1 LNASWRRAG
10 EQSGGTGGAEI
21 KLRIGS
27 WQYGGLWVR
36 IKRMTV
42 PASGTPSNPATGSA
56 ATPADASSE
65 TPAEAS
71 SETPSETQVYCIHGA
86 DPEVQAYAL
95 AKYSRSSLSLK
106 QSLAELNEQK
116 AEKFLSTFYFQYGH
130 RSIADLAHVAMAIE
144 KLSLL
149 AATLVVDETRW
160 DGQERST
167 RYQDFRRSGHYVPEF
182 SDPADRRLYEE
193 TIAFLF
199 AEYRKFSELNFQY
212 LVARTAKPREMSQEA
227 YERTLRARAFDI
239 SRYLLPLAANTS
251 LGQIVNARTL
261 ETQVSRL
268 LGSPY
273 EEVRRL
279 GERMKEA
286 ARAAAWDVNAGKRLA
301 LVEAIAEKDA
311 TLGERA
317 RAELLHE
324 TRVSPTLMKYAEP
337 SAYELASRQELRQV
351 EAELMSGQSIA
362 AAPEVD
368 LLDEEPLE
376 VELATTLLYEHSRH
390 PYRQL
395 REAVVSLSRARRE
408 EIIDLGMCHRGRHD
422 ELLRPF
428 CAGQKFRF
436 DILMDI
442 GAYRDLHRHRRCVQI
457 HQEYCFAHGF
467 EVPREIRDAGYAES
481 YAAAMERAGEAGRR
495 LADALAARGEPGQA
509 AQYLLP
515 LAYRKRTLFKMDFAE
530 VVYISE
536 LRTGV
541 GGHWSYRNV
550 AYQMYERVAERYPAL
565 AKYFRV
571 TDIHEPVDLL
581 QR

>member
-1 LNASWRRAG
+1 
-10 EQSGGTGGAEI
+10 
-21 KLRIGS
+21 
-27 WQYGGLWVR
+27 
-36 IKRMTV
+36 M
-42 PASGTPSNPATGSA
+42 
-56 ATPADASSE
+56 
-65 TPAEAS
+65 
-71 SETPSETQVYCIHGA
+71 
-86 DPEVQAYAL
+86 

-106 QSLAELNEQK
+106 ESLAELNEQK

-144 KLSLL
+144 RLSLL

-167 RYQDFRRSGHYVPEF
+167 RYQDFRKSGYYTPEF
-182 SDPADRRLYEE
+182 NDPADRLLYGE
-193 TIAFLF
+193 TIEFLF
-199 AEYRKFSELNFQY
+199 SEYRKFSELTFQH
-212 LVARTAKPREMSQEA
+212 LVSKTPKPPEMTQEA

-239 SRYLLPLAANTS
+239 SRYLLPLATNTS

-273 EEVRRL
+273 AEVRLL
-279 GERMKEA
+279 GERMKQA
-286 ARAAAWDVNAGKRLA
+286 ARGAAWDVNAAKRQA
-301 LVEAIAEKDA
+301 LVEAIAAKDA

-324 TRVSPTLMKYAEP
+324 TKASPTLMKYAEP
-337 SAYELASRQELRQV
+337 SAYQLSTRQELAQA
-351 EAELMSGQSIA
+351 ESELMRGETIA
-362 AAPEVD
+362 PAPAVD

-376 VELATTLLYEHSRH
+376 IELATTLLYEHSRH
-390 PYRQL
+390 SYRQL
-395 REAVVSLSRARRE
+395 REAVAALSQAQRE
-408 EIIDLGMCHRGRHD
+408 EIVDLGMRHRGRHD
-422 ELLRPF
+422 ELPRAYS
-428 CAGQKFRF
+428 AGQKFRF

-467 EVPREIRDAGYAES
+467 DTPREIQDSGDAALYAEV
-481 YAAAMERAGEAGRR
+481 MQKVGEAGHK
-495 LADALAARGEPGQA
+495 LAAALSARGEAWQP

-536 LRTGV
+536 LRTGT

-550 AYQMYERVAERYPAL
+550 AYQMYERVAERYPSL

-571 TDIHEPVDLL
+571 TDIHQPVDLL

>member
-1 LNASWRRAG
+1 
-10 EQSGGTGGAEI
+10 
-21 KLRIGS
+21 
-27 WQYGGLWVR
+27 
-36 IKRMTV
+36 MTD
-42 PASGTPSNPATGSA
+42 PTSGTPSTPEPISA
-56 ATPADASSE
+56 
-65 TPAEAS
+65 
-71 SETPSETQVYCIHGA
+71 ETQVYCIHGA

-106 QSLAELNEQK
+106 QSLSELNEQK

-144 KLSLL
+144 RLSLL

-167 RYQDFRRSGHYVPEF
+167 RYQDFKKSGHYTPKF
-182 SDPADRRLYEE
+182 SDPADLVVFEE

-199 AEYRKFSELNFQY
+199 SEYQKFSELNFQY
-212 LVARTAKPREMSQEA
+212 LVAQTPKPPEMTQEA

-239 SRYLLPLAANTS
+239 SRYLLPLATNTS

-273 EEVRRL
+273 EEVRLL
-279 GERMKEA
+279 GERMKQA
-286 ARAAAWDVNAGKRLA
+286 ARGAAWDVNAAKRKL
-301 LVEAIAEKDA
+301 LVEAITEKDA
-311 TLGERA
+311 ALGEQA
-317 RAELLHE
+317 RAELLRE
-324 TRVSPTLMKYAEP
+324 VRVSPTLVKYAEP
-337 SAYELASRQELRQV
+337 CAYALSSKKELAQAES
-351 EAELMSGQSIA
+351 ELMRGQSIA
-362 AAPEVD
+362 PAPEVD

-376 VELATTLLYEHSRH
+376 IELATTLLYEHSHH

-395 REAVVSLSRARRE
+395 REAVLALSASRRE
-408 EIIDLGMCHRGRHD
+408 EIIDLGMRHRGPHD
-422 ELLRPF
+422 ELLRAYS
-428 CAGQKFRF
+428 AGQKFRF

-467 EVPREIRDAGYAES
+467 DTPREIQAAGHAELYAE
-481 YAAAMERAGEAGRR
+481 AMERVGTAGRR
-495 LADALAARGEPGQA
+495 LAAALKARGEAPQPS
-509 AQYLLP
+509 QYLLP

-550 AYQMYERVAERYPAL
+550 AYQMYERVAERHPAL

-571 TDIHEPVDLL
+571 TDIRQPVDLL

>member
-1 LNASWRRAG
+1 
-10 EQSGGTGGAEI
+10 
-21 KLRIGS
+21 
-27 WQYGGLWVR
+27 
-36 IKRMTV
+36 MTV
-42 PASGTPSNPATGSA
+42 PAAGANSTPEPDSA
-56 ATPADASSE
+56 
-65 TPAEAS
+65 
-71 SETPSETQVYCIHGA
+71 ETQVYCIHGA
-86 DPEVQAYAL
+86 DPEVQAYAM
-95 AKYSRSSLSLK
+95 AKYSRSSLSMK
-106 QSLAELNEQK
+106 ESLAELNEQK

-144 KLSLL
+144 RLSLL

-167 RYQDFRRSGHYVPEF
+167 RYQDFRKSGYYTPGF
-182 SDPADRRLYEE
+182 SDAAERLLYGE
-193 TIAFLF
+193 TIEFLF
-199 AEYRKFSELNFQY
+199 SEYRKFSELNFQY
-212 LVARTAKPREMSQEA
+212 LVAQTPKPPEMTQEA

-239 SRYLLPLAANTS
+239 SRYLLPLATNTS

-273 EEVRRL
+273 EEVRVL
-279 GERMKEA
+279 GERMKQA
-286 ARAAAWDVNAGKRLA
+286 ARSPAWDVNAAKRQE
-301 LVEAIAEKDA
+301 LVEAISARDA
-311 TLGERA
+311 ALGEQA
-317 RAELLHE
+317 RAELLRE
-324 TRVSPTLMKYAEP
+324 TKSSPTLVKYADP
-337 SAYELASRQELRQV
+337 SAYELTSRRELAQA
-351 EAELMSGQSIA
+351 EAELMRGQSLVP
-362 AAPEVD
+362 APAVD

-376 VELATTLLYEHSRH
+376 IELATTLLYEHSRH
-390 PYRQL
+390 RYRQL
-395 REAVVSLSRARRE
+395 REAVSALTQTQRE
-408 EIIDLGMCHRGRHD
+408 EIVDLGMRHRGSHD
-422 ELLRPF
+422 ELLRAY

-467 EVPREIRDAGYAES
+467 DTPREIQEAGHGELYGEVMRR
-481 YAAAMERAGEAGRR
+481 AAAAGQQ
-495 LADALAARGEPGQA
+495 LADGLAARGE
-509 AQYLLP
+509 AQQPTHYLIP

-541 GGHWSYRNV
+541 GGHWSYRSV

-571 TDIHEPVDLL
+571 TDIGQPVDLL